1 MEQTDT
7 KPEQQW
13 SIPTYPAPSGVRSL
27 PAMSAPSGPPAGLQ
41 TIPVDG
47 GDLAVEVLPGSSE
60 PVLAIHGIS
69 SSRKLW
75 TWLRAE
81 APDLTL
87 VAPDLRGRGD
97 SVDVAGPSSVP
108 QHADDMI
115 AVLDALGLDAV
126 HVCGMSMGGFIAVEL
141 AHRFPTRVKSLIL
154 VDGGFPMAAPAG
166 LTREMVPAVFADRL
180 ARLEQRFDST
190 EAYAEFFTSGTA
202 PLLDPTDPLLL
213 DYLEHDL
220 RDGKVR
226 LSGPA
231 LIGDAE
237 SVFFG
242 ETPWE
247 QLALPV
253 RFLYA
258 EWGGGPNSPP
268 AYPAAAV
275 ARYASKAVSLRY
287 VEGADHAGSIM
298 TKAGASATAE
308 LIFEALA

>member
-1 MEQTDT
+1 M
-7 KPEQQW
+7 
-13 SIPTYPAPSGVRSL
+13 SGASGLPT
-27 PAMSAPSGPPAGLQ
+27 GLH
-41 TIPVDG
+41 TIHVDG
-47 GDLAVEVLPGSSE
+47 GDLAVEVFPGTTE

-69 SSRKLW
+69 STRRLW
-75 TWLRAE
+75 NWLRAE

-87 VAPDLRGRGD
+87 VAPDLRGRGA
-97 SVDVAGPSSVP
+97 SVDVSGPSSVP

-115 AVLDALGLDAV
+115 AVLDVLGLDAV

-166 LTREMVPAVFADRL
+166 LSREMVPTVFADRL

-190 EAYAEFFTSGTA
+190 AAYAEFFTGSTA
-202 PLLDPTDPLLL
+202 PLLDPNDPLLL

-220 RDGKVR
+220 RDGQVR
-226 LSGPA
+226 LSGDA
-231 LIGDAE
+231 LVGDAE

-242 ETPWE
+242 EAPWE

-258 EWGGGPNSPP
+258 EWGGGPNTPP

-275 ARYASKAVSLRY
+275 ARYATKAVSLRY
-287 VEGADHAGSIM
+287 VEGADHAASIM
-298 TKAGASATAE
+298 TKAGASATAQ